1 MILGRKYSEEQI
13 VRGMKRF
20 TKHRKKGDGILH
32 MELTKHFRIGITL
45 VTLVVLQVSVSQ
57 SVTAA
62 SYTITDLGT
71 LGGYGSYACAIND
84 KGQVV
89 GYSQTEVGWH
99 HKPFLWENGVMKDL
113 GMLPGSQ
120 WSKAFDINNLGQVVG
135 DSHFID
141 ESERAFLWENGVMT
155 ELAVPVSESF
165 KFSHA
170 IGINDLGQI
179 VGSCNSKLTLW
190 ENDTV
195 TGLGDYYGGAA
206 EINESGQV
214 VGSFG
219 APGGGYHAFLW
230 EDGIMTDLG
239 GWNSGAADINERG
252 QIVGHSHTATQT
264 TWGAHAILWENGVMI
279 DLGTLGD
286 QDSSASGIN
295 DSGQIV
301 GSSNMH
307 AFIYDNGTMM
317 DLNDLIDPD
326 SGWVLLGTAT
336 DINNAGQI
344 VGSGRINNKD
354 HAFLLTPIPAADVT
368 PIISVLVESGEP
380 FAKGDSFTAVIKVER
395 ITDLAGFQ
403 FGIVF
408 DPTILE
414 VTAIEEGAFLSATG
428 ATYWMEPDIDNNA
441 GMISDI
447 ACAKTAK
454 GGVDGSGTLATIT
467 FKAINAGQSYIKLQN
482 VVLSDSSGGV
492 IPATSVDATVTV
504 TEFPPWDVNRDG
516 VVNIIDLVLVGQY
529 FGEDITA
536 PLDPNPDV
544 NGDGVVNIQDI
555 VLVGQH
561 FGEVYSLAAPS
572 EDIWRIDPQYLHVL
586 IKIHSVLETEP
597 STDPD
602 LIATRNLIH
611 RLIANVEIGKTAV
624 FQNYPNPFNPET
636 WIPYQLAEDSEVA
649 IRIYNSAGALIRI
662 LDLGHREAGLYVTRD
677 VAAHWD
683 GMTDS
688 GENAASGIYF
698 FSIQTGSYSATKKMI
713 VAQ

>member
-1 MILGRKYSEEQI
+1 MSEQKVWDANNTVRKRSREKT
-13 VRGMKRF
+13 RSA
-20 TKHRKKGDGILH
+20 KHKKKGDGILH
-32 MELTKHFRIGITL
+32 MELIKHFRIGMTL
-45 VTLVVLQVSVSQ
+45 VTLVVLQLFVSQ

-62 SYTITDLGT
+62 AYTITDLGT
-71 LGGYGSYACAIND
+71 LGGYGSYAYGIND

-120 WSKAFDINNLGQVVG
+120 WSKAFDINNSGQVVG
-135 DSHFID
+135 YAHFID
-141 ESERAFLWENGVMT
+141 ISERAFLWENGVMT
-155 ELAVPVSESF
+155 ELATPVSESITS
-165 KFSHA
+165 SHA
-170 IGINDLGQI
+170 NGINDLGQI

-190 ENDTV
+190 EDDTV

-206 EINESGQV
+206 EINESGQI
-214 VGSFG
+214 VGVSG
-219 APGGGYHAFLW
+219 NHAFLW
-230 EDGIMTDLG
+230 KDGIMTDLG
-239 GWNSGAADINERG
+239 GWNSRAADINERG
-252 QIVGHSHTATQT
+252 QIVGLSHTATQT

-279 DLGTLGD
+279 DLGTLGN

-326 SGWVLLGTAT
+326 SGWILGTAT

-408 DPTILE
+408 DPTVLE
-414 VTAIEEGAFLSATG
+414 ATAIEEGTFLSATD

-441 GMISDI
+441 GTIRDI

-454 GGVDGSGTLATIT
+454 GGVDGSGTLVTIT
-467 FKAINAGQSYIKLQN
+467 FKAISAGQSYIKLQN
-482 VVLSDSSGGV
+482 IVLSDSSGGV
-492 IPATSVDATVTV
+492 IPATPVDATVTV
-504 TEFPPWDVNRDG
+504 TESPPWDVNRDG

-536 PLDPNPDV
+536 PVEPNPDV

-561 FGEVYSLAAPS
+561 FGEVYSSPAPS

-597 STDPD
+597 SADPN
-602 LIATRNLIH
+602 LIATRNLIY
-611 RLIANVEIGKTAV
+611 RLIANVEFDKTAV

-636 WIPYQLAEDSEVA
+636 WIPYQLAEDSEA
-649 IRIYNSAGALIRI
+649 IIRIYNSTGTLIRT
-662 LDLGHREAGLYVTRD
+662 LDIGYKEAGSYITRD
-677 VAAHWD
+677 ASAHWD
-683 GMTDS
+683 GMTDT
-688 GENAASGIYF
+688 GEYVASGVYF
-698 FSIQTGSYSATKKMI
+698 FNIQAGSYSATKKMI
-713 VAQ
+713 VAK